1 MYHIYTYF
9 LGIYVKKILLL
20 LLWFLFYLL
29 IIHHLFIYFLFMYY
43 LCEGFMCRWSAT
55 RGFYATPAPVKW
67 ATNTMKKFLEGTLR
81 SRLKAA
87 WRQRLRNATQTQ
99 SVSWK
104 KHLTSLVTNRLFSTK
119 ALASGVQWYFG
130 FGIKKKAPA
139 SVSTLED
146 TTSYNTTLDT
156 KARQPETWEEGPGR
170 LRNGATQT
178 ATYIFLHGGFS
189 HSRCLPQSFNPH
201 FCRRLSSNC
210 SARKCKSSFPTGSA
224 CHKFTQR
231 CMKTPRNGEA
241 ALPQNHSGA
250 FTLLAIGAP
259 TSSAQRNWSA
269 RRA

>member
-1 MYHIYTYF
+1 
-9 LGIYVKKILLL
+9 
-20 LLWFLFYLL
+20 
-29 IIHHLFIYFLFMYY
+29 
-43 LCEGFMCRWSAT
+43 MCLWSAT
-55 RGFYATPAPVKW
+55 RGFYATPEPVKW

-99 SVSWK
+99 SVSREK

-119 ALASGVQWYFG
+119 PLASGVQWYFG

-201 FCRRLSSNC
+201 FVVAFLATVQHANANLHFQQVVRVTSLRSDAWKLLGMGKLHC
-210 SARKCKSSFPTGSA
+210 SKIIVVHSHCWPLGPPLVQHNAIA
-224 CHKFTQR
+224 AHAVHNQR
-231 CMKTPRNGEA
+231 ILRQGLKP
-241 ALPQNHSGA
+241 
-250 FTLLAIGAP
+250 
-259 TSSAQRNWSA
+259 
-269 RRA
+269 

>member
-1 MYHIYTYF
+1 MVF
-9 LGIYVKKILLL
+9 ILLTNYSSFVHLFSFHL
-20 LLWFLFYLL
+20 LFMWRFHVPLVRNPWFLRNTSAGKVGNKHNEE
-29 IIHHLFIYFLFMYY
+29 ISRRHLALTIESSL
-43 LCEGFMCRWSAT
+43 AT
-55 RGFYATPAPVKW
+55 ASEK
-67 ATNTMKKFLEGTLR
+67 
-81 SRLKAA
+81 
-87 WRQRLRNATQTQ
+87 RNSNAI

-146 TTSYNTTLDT
+146 TTSYNTTLGI

-231 CMKTPRNGEA
+231 CMRTPRNGEA